1 MEFLEK
7 IVDEHYLSKH
17 LAADYEKRGRQVN
30 ISLSIETFAMLKAQ
44 SEHFGYTLSSYC
56 ATILDDAIYAVLKR
70 VSENDGADVKAL
82 VAAALK
88 ETKNEYS
95 KIGEQLPMWTRWDMF
110 SEEKQQQIAD
120 YQSSIGNGESQ

>member
-7 IVDEHYLSKH
+7 IVDEHYLNKH
-17 LAADYEKRGRQVN
+17 LAADHEKRGRQVN
-30 ISLSIETFAMLKAQ
+30 ISVSIETYAMLKAQ
-44 SEHFGYTLSSYC
+44 SDHFGYTLSSYC

-70 VSENDGADVKAL
+70 VNENDGEDMKSL
-82 VAAALK
+82 VSVALK

-110 SEEKQQQIAD
+110 SPEKQQQMAD
-120 YQSSIGNGESQ
+120 YQAATGKGESQ

>member
-56 ATILDDAIYAVLKR
+56 ATILDDAIYSVLKR
-70 VSENDGADVKAL
+70 VSANDGADVKAL